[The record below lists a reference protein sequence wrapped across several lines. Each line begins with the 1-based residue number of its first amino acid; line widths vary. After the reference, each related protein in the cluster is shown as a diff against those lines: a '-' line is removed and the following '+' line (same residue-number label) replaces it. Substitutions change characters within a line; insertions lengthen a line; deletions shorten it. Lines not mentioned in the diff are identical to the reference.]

1 MRMFGVAV
9 LATVSLFA
17 AVRSQAADGEAKEE
31 AVAKDLQA
39 FEGTWR
45 LSSKEE
51 DGKRFGEEEIK
62 DVIGTI
68 DGSGKVSV
76 RRGDKVINEGTVK
89 LDPTKKPKAIDIT
102 FTAGERKGQMVLGI
116 YEIEGDTFRVCV
128 ARPGDERP
136 AEFSAKAGSGRTLVA
151 YQREKK

>member
-1 MRMFGVAV
+1 MRLFGVAV
-9 LATVSLFA
+9 LAIVSLFA
-17 AVRSQAADGEAKEE
+17 AVRSQVADGAANEE

-39 FEGTWR
+39 FKGTWR

-51 DGKRFGEEEIK
+51 DGKKFSEEEIK

-89 LDPTKKPKAIDIT
+89 LDPTNKPKTIDVT
-102 FTAGERKGQMVLGI
+102 FTGGERKGQRVLGI
-116 YEIEGDTFRVCV
+116 YEIDGDAFRICV

-136 AEFSAKAGSGRTLVA
+136 AEFSAKAGSGRILVV

>member
-1 MRMFGVAV
+1 MRMSGVAV
-9 LATVSLFA
+9 LAIVSLFA
-17 AVRSQAADGEAKEE
+17 VVRSQAADGDANAE
-31 AVAKDLQA
+31 AVAKDLQVLKGA
-39 FEGTWR
+39 WR
-45 LSSKEE
+45 MNSKEV
-51 DGKRFGEEEIK
+51 DGRKFSDKEIK

-136 AEFSAKAGSGRTLVA
+136 AELSAKAGSGRTLVA